1 MSRQTLKDAR
11 FRTIGYIDTE
21 PDGRQTARDDRFRVV
36 GYYDPGMNLTK
47 DDRLRTVGYGNLLAS
62 LIHGC

>member
-11 FRTIGYIDTE
+11 FRIIGYIDIE
-21 PDGRQTARDDRFRVV
+21 PGGRQTGRDDRFRIL
-36 GYYDPGMNLTK
+36 GYYDPATDITK
-47 DDRLRTVGYGNLLAS
+47 DDRFRTIGYGNLLAS